1 MVRLG
6 VEGGL
11 ELNQKLRSFS
21 RRAPQSE
28 RSMAKRRS
36 EGTAIHAAF
45 SLRSEAK

>member
-21 RRAPQSE
+21 RRAPQTE
-28 RSMAKRRS
+28 RRMAKRRR
-36 EGTAIHAAF
+36 EGTAIQAAF
-45 SLRSEAK
+45 SLRSEAR